1 MNSNLEQLLQDQI
14 IICKGLTL
22 LKIYISNENNEFLS
36 NVEILLKE
44 EQERLPILSEI
55 EMKKLVMLEKR
66 LENEI
71 HN

>member
-36 NVEILLKE
+36 NVEILTKE
-44 EQERLPILSEI
+44 EKERLPELSEL
-55 EMKKLVMLEKR
+55 EMKKLVMLEKE
-66 LENEI
+66 LKND
-71 HN
+71 NK